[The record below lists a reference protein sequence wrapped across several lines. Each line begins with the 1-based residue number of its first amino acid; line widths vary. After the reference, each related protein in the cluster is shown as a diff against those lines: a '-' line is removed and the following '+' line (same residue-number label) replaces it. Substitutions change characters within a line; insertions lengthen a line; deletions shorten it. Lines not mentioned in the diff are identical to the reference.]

1 MSRKRIAPS
10 LPEADAAPDR
20 SRSQKKR
27 ESTAIQALGETLA
40 NEALPVLRKMDLP
53 PDLLEAIIE
62 CQSMRSHEAKRRQ
75 MQYIGRLMRECDWRG
90 IAERV
95 AAQAGPQRAETARF
109 HRLEG
114 LRDALIAARPEAV
127 AALIPEWSGSL
138 PEIQDLAAAARAESA
153 ANKPPRASRALFRL
167 LRELDSKAASEPDPS
182 PGKASPLSE

>member
-20 SRSQKKR
+20 SRSQNKR
-27 ESTAIQALGETLA
+27 ESTAIQELGEALA

-62 CQSMRSHEAKRRQ
+62 CQDMRSREARRRQ
-75 MQYIGRLMRECDWRG
+75 LQYIGRLMRECDWRG

-109 HRLEG
+109 HRLES
-114 LRDALIAARPEAV
+114 LRDALIVAQPNAV
-127 AALIPEWSGSL
+127 AALVPGWSDSL
-138 PEIQDLAAAARAESA
+138 DEIKTLAATARAESA

-167 LRELDSKAASEPDPS
+167 LRELDGKAAPEPGTFPDDS
-182 PGKASPLSE
+182 SPLSE